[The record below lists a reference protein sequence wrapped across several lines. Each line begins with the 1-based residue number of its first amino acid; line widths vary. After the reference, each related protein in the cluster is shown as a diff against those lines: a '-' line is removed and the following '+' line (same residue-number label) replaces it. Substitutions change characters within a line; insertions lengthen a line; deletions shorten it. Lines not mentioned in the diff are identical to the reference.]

1 MPTRRAFRYRVVDVF
16 TTQPLEGN
24 QLAVFPD
31 SSGLDEA
38 TMQNIAKELNIAETA
53 FFCPATRPGCVVRVR
68 IFTPACEMPFAGHP
82 TIGASFVLLEEGIV
96 PKNTKSFAVDEAV
109 GAVTVRVEA
118 GERPMIWLRTPPI
131 TIGKKYDRVVCAQ
144 ALGLTPDVLL
154 EVPPEMVSAA
164 NHGVFIAV
172 KDKQAVDRACLDVR
186 SLPILKGSDTQG
198 IFVFVFTPTSEG
210 AYSRMFAP
218 DLGVPED
225 PATGGATGPLAA
237 FMMRHGL
244 VSSADG
250 TRFVSEQGAKMGRR
264 SFLHVLVHGHHGAGG
279 IDVGGY
285 VTPLIEATMT
295 L

>member
-1 MPTRRAFRYRVVDVF
+1 MPTRHAFRYRVVDVF

-31 SSGLDEA
+31 SSGLDDA
-38 TMQNIAKELNIAETA
+38 TMQNIAKELNLAETA
-53 FFCPATRPGCVVRVR
+53 FLCPATRSGCVVRVR

-186 SLPILKGSDTQG
+186 SLPILKGSDPQG

-210 AYSRMFAP
+210 AYARMFAP

-225 PATGGATGPLAA
+225 PATGGASGPLAA

-264 SFLHVLVHGHHGAGG
+264 SFLHVLVHGHHGADG

-285 VTPLIEATMT
+285 VTPLVEATMT